1 VPEEFDFEAAQA
13 EAYSERQG
21 MGTEG
26 SIAGTVGCASG
37 HFRAQRRGAMDE
49 RNRSVIVVFEDDV
62 CPERDFVLKLW
73 NVVTGELPCDW
84 QVVSLSSRC
93 PFGRC
98 ISPHLT
104 RVQPD
109 VNEPEWRCRH
119 GVNYGFQG
127 VIYKASEVQNV
138 QKLWQPVVFDAARPH
153 CLDLD
158 VALASISNRVRFYAI
173 PASHSPGFLRE
184 LPQGSARVDVNIQ
197 AQGGAAAPAEAP
209 AGSVTLWCFLLTFP
223 RGDELEL
230 VKAQLLKGM
239 GIFACD
245 GHAAFS
251 SKKVM
256 LGPGVFTTAVP
267 GDMSVKMGG
276 PYNIALNT
284 EVLLRVWRKV
294 WDMDAFSSFDWVVK
308 VDADSVFFPS
318 RLRSHAS
325 ITPGGPLFLNNCGA
339 GLHGPIEA
347 MTREAVWLFR
357 DGNERCQEEQV
368 TDWTTQGEDDYVM
381 GCLQLLGAQQYNDF
395 GVLSEVACGEDPSP
409 CVSGKVAFHPFKT
422 VGAWFQCAAEA
433 APLRA

>member
-1 VPEEFDFEAAQA
+1 
-13 EAYSERQG
+13 
-21 MGTEG
+21 
-26 SIAGTVGCASG
+26 
-37 HFRAQRRGAMDE
+37 
-49 RNRSVIVVFEDDV
+49 
-62 CPERDFVLKLW
+62 
-73 NVVTGELPCDW
+73 
-84 QVVSLSSRC
+84 
-93 PFGRC
+93 
-98 ISPHLT
+98 
-104 RVQPD
+104 
-109 VNEPEWRCRH
+109 
-119 GVNYGFQG
+119 
-127 VIYKASEVQNV
+127 
-138 QKLWQPVVFDAARPH
+138 
-153 CLDLD
+153 
-158 VALASISNRVRFYAI
+158 
-173 PASHSPGFLRE
+173 
-184 LPQGSARVDVNIQ
+184 
-197 AQGGAAAPAEAP
+197 
-209 AGSVTLWCFLLTFP
+209 
-223 RGDELEL
+223 
-230 VKAQLLKGM
+230 M

-409 CVSGKVAFHPFKT
+409 VRVREGCVPSVQDRRGVVPVRRRGRPPSRLRGGASHSASQPAALLAAGRRFGSAPIIDWGTLAWPVESPPAKHGWRAAVVSAVGFVVASCFLPPPDRLPRRS
-422 VGAWFQCAAEA
+422 WA
-433 APLRA
+433 APPEERGLLELGRRPQCPRLDCRWRRRRWMPPAQCSRHEQRHHVAVLARQLVHEP